1 MVGRCWFEMV
11 DYVKAKRA
19 FLQSRTIDPFR
30 LQDMDI
36 FSTLLW
42 HLHDTLSL
50 AHLSQEL
57 ISIDRLSPQAWIAV
71 GNSFSLQKEHDEAM
85 RCFRRA
91 SQLDPRC
98 AYAST
103 LSGHEAVSMEEF
115 DRGIAFFETAVRIDR
130 RHFNAWYGMG
140 TAYLRKNKLRQ
151 AEHHFRRAV
160 EINPSNAV
168 LVCCVG
174 QVLER
179 RGKKEEALE
188 LFERAF
194 AISPDS
200 PMVAFRRA
208 KALVSVGQIQPALSA
223 LQTLV
228 LKAPNEFNIHFL
240 LGKLYKL
247 TDDPANAMKSFAHA
261 LDLDPKMN
269 AAIKIAGQPAK
280 AEEDDDEDG
289 GDGRGGGGGADES
302 YRTDDSRL

>member
-1 MVGRCWFEMV
+1 MESLDGAGRPRRNRSQAQPGGGGGPSFSDFGSPEAGNRSSNPPSPNPYATTNNNNVLASSSSSTSHPDAIKHQQELLVVDNWILSVLRIFGRAVMFMNRYDTKAAVEELDKLPREVTRGNARVCGMVGRCWFEMV
-11 DYVKAKRA
+11 DYVKVRSISFAFFALFPPSYLSSPFALVSLTPPPISLDFLRSQAKRA
-19 FLQSRTIDPFR
+19 FLQARTIDPYR

-130 RHFNAWYGMG
+130 RHFNAW
-140 TAYLRKNKLRQ
+140 
-151 AEHHFRRAV
+151 
-160 EINPSNAV
+160 
-168 LVCCVG
+168 
-174 QVLER
+174 
-179 RGKKEEALE
+179 
-188 LFERAF
+188 
-194 AISPDS
+194 
-200 PMVAFRRA
+200 
-208 KALVSVGQIQPALSA
+208 
-223 LQTLV
+223 
-228 LKAPNEFNIHFL
+228 
-240 LGKLYKL
+240 
-247 TDDPANAMKSFAHA
+247 
-261 LDLDPKMN
+261 
-269 AAIKIAGQPAK
+269 
-280 AEEDDDEDG
+280 
-289 GDGRGGGGGADES
+289 
-302 YRTDDSRL
+302 